1 MTTETGNH
9 ARREVSIVLIPVRT
23 MKRGKLRY
31 KNTLYIEDMRV
42 MKSENG
48 PFVILLSTR
57 DGKSYVFDHL
67 YDGYEDAENKM
78 REIAEQ
84 SNLSDEW

>member
-1 MTTETGNH
+1 M
-9 ARREVSIVLIPVRT
+9 
-23 MKRGKLRY
+23 
-31 KNTLYIEDMRV
+31 YIEDMRV